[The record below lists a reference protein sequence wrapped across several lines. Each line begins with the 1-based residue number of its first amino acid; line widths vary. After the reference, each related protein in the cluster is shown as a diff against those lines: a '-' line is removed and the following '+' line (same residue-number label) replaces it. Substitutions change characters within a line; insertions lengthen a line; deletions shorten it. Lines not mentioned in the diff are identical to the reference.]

1 MLAPMTRVPIRPAQ
15 CTQGSKA
22 LKVLVM
28 GGNRYIGLQLVHEL
42 VEQGHDVTVL
52 NSHEAPLPAGVV
64 RLHGQRHEPGTLERL
79 LGPLRDSF
87 DAVFDNTSYTPEH
100 LEPMIDLFRGR
111 VQHFIFTSSIAVYE
125 MALAQPVE
133 ETAPLG
139 RDAATALYGAYAA
152 AKVQCEER
160 LAREHAENGFPVTT
174 LRVAHTCGPMSP
186 AVTREPGTF
195 RRLEL
200 GRPLLIAGKTEA
212 MVHIVHTRDA
222 ARALVAVLGKPHAA
236 GQVYNVAGKQFSSI
250 ANYLRLMAA
259 AVGVEP
265 EIITMPDDLPA
276 QMRSPIVHWLEAS
289 RGSMVFS
296 IARTRAEL
304 GWEPKF
310 SLAEGLADSYEWFR
324 SGGRETYEY
333 DFATDDDIL
342 AEIARRGGIAAQQGP
357 ARTVLRSQLDTLEN
371 L

>member
-1 MLAPMTRVPIRPAQ
+1 
-15 CTQGSKA
+15 
-22 LKVLVM
+22 M

-42 VEQGHDVTVL
+42 VEQGHEVTVL
-52 NSHEAPLPAGVV
+52 NSHEASLPPGVV

-79 LGPLRDSF
+79 LTPLRDSF
-87 DAVFDNTSYTPEH
+87 DAVFDNTAYTPDH

-125 MALAQPVE
+125 MALAQPIE

-152 AKVQCEER
+152 AKVLCEER
-160 LAREHAENGFPVTT
+160 LAREHAESGLPVTT

-200 GRPLLIAGKTEA
+200 GRPLLVAGKTEA
-212 MVHIVHTRDA
+212 MVHVVHTRDA
-222 ARALVAVLGKPHAA
+222 ARAMVAVLGKPQAA
-236 GQVYNVAGKQFSSI
+236 GKVYNVAGKQFSSI
-250 ANYLRLMAA
+250 ANYLRLMAE

-265 EIITMPDDLPA
+265 EIIAMPEDLPGE
-276 QMRSPIVHWLEAS
+276 MRSPIVHWLEAS
-289 RGSMVFS
+289 RGGMVFS
-296 IARTRAEL
+296 IERTRADL

-310 SLAEGLADSYEWFR
+310 SLAEGLADSYAWFR
-324 SGGRETYEY
+324 SGGRERYEY
-333 DFATDDDIL
+333 DFAQDDAIL
-342 AEIARRGGIAAQQGP
+342 AEIARQGGVTAADGP
-357 ARTVLRSQLDTLEN
+357 ARTVLRSQLDTLKN